1 MADGTWRFPEVALAS
16 VPTPPTGK
24 LFIFVDAA
32 DKHFKSKDDL
42 GAIVDLTAGGEAAD
56 PYSPRILNTTP
67 KTAAF
72 TAVIGEAHLIDLS
85 GGNFTANLPVVAG
98 EQGKISFII
107 EMTGG
112 QLTID
117 GSGSETIG
125 GKLTLKVSVGTTT
138 IENDGTEWQI
148 TQRTG
153 KNPNR
158 LDPAQITADQDP
170 YNPADWDSTITHLYV
185 NSDASRNLDGFE
197 EDAFIDMD
205 EVRVVNDG
213 SFDLVIRHNTSTV
226 AANRVLVDGGEDFT
240 LAPGKVA
247 LLIRDGGV
255 NRWRLYALN
264 VPGRAWPPGFLRAAR
279 LAFATAAQVTIG
291 TASVTSSVRDSADSF
306 NIEWTTALTADITLA
321 GAGGLDTGSEAA
333 GTWYAVHVI
342 ADSSGVNPVDAL
354 LSLSATAPTL
364 PTGYDKFRRLGWV
377 RNDAS
382 SDFLRFS
389 QTQAG
394 NDRTYMYDIPLA
406 GDIEVLSN
414 GSAIVFTAV
423 DLSVAVPPT
432 SRWSFLRLDFLP
444 ISSSQDFAIRPSDFV
459 NADRTTAPFLW
470 QAGVDLSTEARM
482 VFWVECDDNQSIDY
496 IQSSASN
503 TLDIVIVGFRDEI

>member
-42 GAIVDLTAGGEAAD
+42 GAVVDLTAGGEAAD

-67 KTAAF
+67 KTAMF
-72 TAVIGEAHLIDLS
+72 TAVIGEAHLVDLS
-85 GGNFTANLPVVAG
+85 GGSFTANLPAVAG
-98 EQGKISFII
+98 DQGKISFVI

-158 LDPAQITADQDP
+158 LDPAQITADQNP
-170 YNPADWDSTITHLYV
+170 YNPTDWDSTITHLYV
-185 NSDASRNLDGFE
+185 DSDASRNLDGFE

-213 SFDLVIRHNTSTV
+213 SFDLVIRHDTSTV
-226 AANRVLVDGGEDFT
+226 AVNRVLVDGGEDFT

-247 LLIRDGGV
+247 LLMRDGSI

-264 VPGRAWPPGFLRAAR
+264 VPGQAWPPGFLRAAR

-291 TASVTSSVRDSADSF
+291 TASVTSSVRDAADSF
-306 NIEWTTALTADITLA
+306 NIEWTGALTADITTS

-333 GTWYAVHVI
+333 STWYAVHVI

-364 PTGYDKFRRLGWV
+364 PAGYDVSRRLGWA
-377 RNDAS
+377 RNDGGS
-382 SDFLRFS
+382 NFIDFVQFGNDQRRLIKYVDAVSNRQVLTAGAATVVTAVGLAALVPTTS
-389 QTQAG
+389 QEACIHAFQNGTQIADLYNGTGGAILATVQAG
-394 NDRTYMYDIPLA
+394 NELAPSSFPTDGSQNIAYDHPAA
-406 GDIEVLSN
+406 GGVLDVWLE
-414 GSAIVFTAV
+414 GYGD
-423 DLSVAVPPT
+423 DL
-432 SRWSFLRLDFLP
+432 
-444 ISSSQDFAIRPSDFV
+444 
-459 NADRTTAPFLW
+459 
-470 QAGVDLSTEARM
+470 
-482 VFWVECDDNQSIDY
+482 
-496 IQSSASN
+496 
-503 TLDIVIVGFRDEI
+503 